1 MSDTV
6 PLGSAPLLAVDGFS
20 VRLRLPYGELHACE
34 NVSFDNASLIME
46 LDLVKGRE
54 YVSADQNKT
63 EETPISVIHW
73 EKTVGSGLL
82 SGCASCT
89 F

>member
-34 NVSFDNASLIME
+34 NVSFDLQARKSLGIVRESDSNKSVTM
-46 LDLVKGRE
+46 LSMIGLIQGRKKG
-54 YVSADQNKT
+54 T
-63 EETPISVIHW
+63 
-73 EKTVGSGLL
+73 
-82 SGCASCT
+82 
-89 F
+89 